1 RCFRTISATRHV
13 TVFVVPILF
22 NLFEKHFLFSHNC
35 LGLVRMTA
43 RLRMK
48 RLGLGEL
55 TKIPAVSE
63 AAALEQASDFVQQL
77 VLFTYSLGVFWG
89 YYIYTK
95 VSTPETLKVYE
106 FEEFREESEK
116 VIGDLQLRVEQLEAA
131 LKNRGIKSLFRFPV
145 ISPPAVDNKDTHST
159 SQTNKEETTQEN
171 QPSQLPETPFP
182 TSVVITRG
190 HRLQCIAQRLLGGE
204 EFLVVRS
211 GTSVGI
217 EPVALHRSRGVEL
230 VFREKP
236 SFSKSHP
243 SGIVGLAENC
253 VTFLLGGRSE

>member
-1 RCFRTISATRHV
+1 MGIPMIQVFMIAARQISKPVADAVLRYGKNHPIFRNKILI
-13 TVFVVPILF
+13 PI
-22 NLFEKHFLFSHNC
+22 
-35 LGLVRMTA
+35 GRGIVRMTA

-95 VSTPETLKVYE
+95 LNTPETVKLQE
-106 FEEFREESEK
+106 FEEYREESEK
-116 VIGDLQLRVEQLEAA
+116 ILEELELRIVQLENA
-131 LKNRGIKSLFRFPV
+131 LKQRGIKIPVIRLPSEEKHSDSTKEEQETQQQEQNVLPKPRFPR
-145 ISPPAVDNKDTHST
+145 ISSLPVDAASN
-159 SQTNKEETTQEN
+159 
-171 QPSQLPETPFP
+171 
-182 TSVVITRG
+182 V
-190 HRLQCIAQRLLGGE
+190 LLKGGE

-217 EPVALHRSRGVEL
+217 EPAAVHRSRGVEL

-236 SFSKSHP
+236 SLKETHP
-243 SGIVGLAENC
+243 NGIVGLAEGC
-253 VTFLLGGRSE
+253 LAVLMGTRSRQN